1 CSKVAYRYSLY
12 W

>member
-1 CSKVAYRYSLY
+1 CSKVAFRYSLY